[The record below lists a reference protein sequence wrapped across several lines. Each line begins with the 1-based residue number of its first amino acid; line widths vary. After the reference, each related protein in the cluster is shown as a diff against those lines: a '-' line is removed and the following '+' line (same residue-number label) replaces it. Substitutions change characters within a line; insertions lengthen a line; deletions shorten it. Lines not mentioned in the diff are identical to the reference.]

1 MRISRTNAV
10 VLAVGMTLVSFSLV
24 GCSSAES
31 SAESPA
37 ASQTPSSESVTSA
50 APVETEDEVTY
61 CEPLAA
67 AYLLKP
73 PSGEPVSDAE
83 LLVFG
88 EAMVPVADAAAADGR
103 QDLAD
108 MFTLIAKVNMDPEGT
123 TDAETTEALNEVLT
137 FSDEVTTACAVDLL
151 Q

>member
-1 MRISRTNAV
+1 M
-10 VLAVGMTLVSFSLV
+10 
-24 GCSSAES
+24 
-31 SAESPA
+31 
-37 ASQTPSSESVTSA
+37 
-50 APVETEDEVTY
+50 TY

-67 AYLLKP
+67 AYALKP

-88 EAMVPVADAAAADGR
+88 EAMVPVADAAVADGR

-108 MFTLIAKVNMDPEGT
+108 MFTLIAQVNIDPEGT
-123 TDAETTEALNEVLT
+123 TDAETTEALNEVLA
-137 FSDEVTTACAVDLL
+137 FSDEVNAACGIDLL